1 MSKTSLPK
9 NSAKPPVLPPYVA
22 NEDRQFSFLMG
33 TDFPEK
39 HNIAWRIE
47 LAQDDPANP
56 LIEPKYPWDAGS
68 IASYGTVMLDPT
80 DDLWKMWYISRHPRP
95 GPTSL
100 PATGWVLTYAESEDG
115 ARWNR
120 PELDVSLLDGKKTN
134 IIFDLESGGLS
145 QQASVIIHPDAPPE
159 WRYEMFIFRWTNY
172 GANYDGKQPLVRGF
186 PLAPGETRHTDGI
199 YRYRSADGK
208 HWEAWEKV
216 ELDTRDSIW
225 VSQLPDGDYL
235 ATSKICACP
244 APPGG
249 VVP

>member
-1 MSKTSLPK
+1 
-9 NSAKPPVLPPYVA
+9 
-22 NEDRQFSFLMG
+22 
-33 TDFPEK
+33 
-39 HNIAWRIE
+39 
-47 LAQDDPANP
+47 
-56 LIEPKYPWDAGS
+56 
-68 IASYGTVMLDPT
+68 
-80 DDLWKMWYISRHPRP
+80 WYISRHARP

-115 ARWNR
+115 AKWNR

-186 PLAPGETRHTDGI
+186 PLPPGETKHTDGI

-235 ATSKICACP
+235 ATSKVC
-244 APPGG
+244 
-249 VVP
+249 